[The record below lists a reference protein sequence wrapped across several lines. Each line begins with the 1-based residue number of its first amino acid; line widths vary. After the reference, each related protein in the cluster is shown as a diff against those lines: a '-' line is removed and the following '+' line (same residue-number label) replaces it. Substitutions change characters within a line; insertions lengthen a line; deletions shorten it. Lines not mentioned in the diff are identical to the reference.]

1 MTSPQADAFLVG
13 FDIETDTSV
22 DGLNPEN
29 SPIIAVAVSTPDG
42 AEVFQGEEAEILRA
56 VDEYILSLPAGYL
69 VTWNGST
76 FDLPFVE
83 YRAHVLG
90 VPVGL
95 RIAEKPV
102 QPPDSDRVAVVG
114 FWGELVHLDGLTI
127 YRADV
132 GRSLGLSC
140 ALKPLARLV
149 GVEAVELNRE
159 MLHLAD
165 PREVEEYVASD
176 ALVAVELVSRR
187 LPHALRS
194 ADKWPTPEGPPEG
207 PPEDPI
213 EVAGPDPARV
223 GS

>member
-1 MTSPQADAFLVG
+1 MTSPSAEAFLVG

-22 DGLNPEN
+22 GGLNPED
-29 SPIIAVAVSTPDG
+29 SAIIAVAVSTPDG
-42 AEVFQGEEAEILRA
+42 AEVFQGDESEILGA
-56 VDEYILSLPAGYL
+56 VDDFLLSLPAGYL

-83 YRAHVLG
+83 YRANLLG
-90 VPVGL
+90 VPIAL

-102 QPPDSDRVAVVG
+102 QRPGADRVAVVG
-114 FWGELVHLDGLTI
+114 FWGELVHLDGLSI

-159 MLHLAD
+159 TLHLAD
-165 PREVEEYVASD
+165 PREIEEYVASD
-176 ALVAVELVSRR
+176 AAVAVELVSRR
-187 LPHALRS
+187 MPHALRS
-194 ADKWPTPEGPPEG
+194 ADKWPVT
-207 PPEDPI
+207 EDPV
-213 EVAGPDPARV
+213 EVAGPGPARV